1 MGLSSAASQEMSP
14 AHYRTHK
21 IFLLSNYLLLGAA
34 SSCIFLTLSLRL
46 IPSAVGFL
54 LILLHSL
61 TIAGA
66 VSGCAVANSSA
77 RKWHGAH
84 MVATVLTA
92 ILQGSVAL
100 LVFTRTAEFLLGGLR
115 SYVRV
120 EDGVIILRM
129 VGGLGVVIFCLEWV
143 ALALAFVLRYYSYV
157 EGDSTRNTKVQ
168 SDEELKNWPWPFQ
181 SDTSN
186 VLHAAKQIHEI
197 KDFLLTARRKDARS
211 VKIKRSKDVVKFK
224 VRCSKYLYTLCVFDS
239 EKADKLKQS
248 LPPGLSVQEV
258 QK

>member
-129 VGGLGVVIFCLEWV
+129 DLSPPRRNSAVLVNTSKATEPCKMAVSTVATMWAPCHFRAEEFATAQPETAPAMVSEWRRMRRNPTAEGMRRRERVRKMQLE
-143 ALALAFVLRYYSYV
+143 
-157 EGDSTRNTKVQ
+157 
-168 SDEELKNWPWPFQ
+168 
-181 SDTSN
+181 
-186 VLHAAKQIHEI
+186 AAP
-197 KDFLLTARRKDARS
+197 RRR
-211 VKIKRSKDVVKFK
+211 
-224 VRCSKYLYTLCVFDS
+224 
-239 EKADKLKQS
+239 
-248 LPPGLSVQEV
+248 
-258 QK
+258 